1 MALAYRFMIIGVLF
15 ALVGM
20 SIGIWMGISGP
31 ATFNYAA
38 VHAHVN
44 LVGWVSH
51 FIYGLY
57 YRGEPINSR
66 GALPQ
71 THFWLA
77 FVGAILLVIGILGH
91 VAMEEQVPA
100 ILGIPTTV
108 LAHGVEPGSLLSIGG
123 MLLFLFIVIR
133 GSRAS

>member
-1 MALAYRFMIIGVLF
+1 MALGYRFMIIGVLF
-15 ALVGM
+15 ALLGM
-20 SIGIWMGISGP
+20 SIGIWMGTSGP

-44 LVGWVSH
+44 LVGWASH
-51 FIYGLY
+51 FLYGLY

-71 THFWLA
+71 VHFWLA
-77 FVGAILLVIGILGH
+77 VIGALCLVIGIAGS
-91 VAMEEQVPA
+91 VAMEEHTATIFGFPSSAMAVVV
-100 ILGIPTTV
+100 I
-108 LAHGVEPGSLLSIGG
+108 PGSLLTIAG

-133 GSRAS
+133 GSRTS